1 MTPSQ
6 LIEELSEKE
15 EYTAADLKR
24 VEAMLKR
31 FPKSAELWD
40 YYGDLMQ
47 MSTEEFPIEQ
57 SQECYEKAIQCYP
70 TFASAHESLGHLYD
84 AYLDDF
90 AKAEASFLRAID
102 FGAGDSARV
111 GLARVFAQTEREAAA
126 IKQLDLCEDQASAD
140 VLELRAEIEEGGE

>member
-1 MTPSQ
+1 MTPYQ

-24 VEAMLKR
+24 VRAMLDKY
-31 FPKSAELWD
+31 PKSAELWD

-47 MSTEEFPIEQ
+47 MSVEEFPIER

-90 AKAEASFLRAID
+90 PKAEGCFVRAIEY
-102 FGAGDSARV
+102 GAGDSARV

-126 IKQLDLCEDQASAD
+126 IKQLDLCEDQANPD
-140 VLELRAEIEEGGE
+140 VLELRAEIEEG

>member
-1 MTPSQ
+1 MTPYA

-15 EYTAADLKR
+15 EFTAADLKR

-31 FPKSAELWD
+31 YPKSAELWD

-47 MSTEEFPIEQ
+47 MCSEEFPIER

-90 AKAEASFLRAID
+90 PKAEACFLRAIE

-111 GLARVFAQTEREAAA
+111 GLARVFSQTDREAAA
-126 IKQLDLCEDQASAD
+126 RKQLDLCEEQANQD
-140 VLELRAEIEEGGE
+140 VLELRAEIDEE